1 MLKRNIRFFKPHF
14 SVDSITG
21 SRTLLKSRTSP
32 IKRNKVCLF
41 ISGFALLACGLLFF
55 SQLRV
60 LYRRTQ
66 VSMHAVSPILVPGWL
81 ETRWFT
87 EEKLYVVLVAA
98 RPHGTACPVTWCWW
112 QPPCSHHKASILGFP
127 LPFQPTM
134 LLALHHTQEEVC
146 SPVKWNRGAFGNFH
160 F

>member
-1 MLKRNIRFFKPHF
+1 
-14 SVDSITG
+14 
-21 SRTLLKSRTSP
+21 
-32 IKRNKVCLF
+32 
-41 ISGFALLACGLLFF
+41 
-55 SQLRV
+55 
-60 LYRRTQ
+60 
-66 VSMHAVSPILVPGWL
+66 MHAISPILVPGWL

-87 EEKLYVVLVAA
+87 KEKLYVVLVEA
-98 RPHGTACPVTWCWW
+98 RPHGTAYPVTWCWW

-146 SPVKWNRGAFGNFH
+146 SPVKCNRGAFGNFH